1 MPSGSGGI
9 LGDLIE
15 KFLMSAISGTGTTI
29 FLLIGILSGL
39 TLCLHISWF
48 KVADAIGYVI
58 LLAVAKLWRQIPK
71 LSWSKARSSE
81 KASYLSDEKEDL
93 LEVRPMLRAPSV
105 LPRKNIPSQ
114 EENLVSFAP
123 KKAEQKAEKVEK
135 TPNSKPVS
143 RSLSR
148 GEEVLLSLD
157 LLNQP
162 QHLEQNTLSSTELT
176 MLSQEVEQRLMDFG
190 IKVDVVG
197 AHPGPVITRFELL
210 PAPGVKAS
218 RISNLATDLARSLS
232 VVRVRIVEVI
242 PGKSVVGLEIP
253 NRVRETVYLKEV
265 LESRQYQEAKSA
277 VSLALGKDI
286 AGHPVVVDLAKCRI
300 YWLQAPLDLVSQSGS
315 MRCY

>member
-1 MPSGSGGI
+1 MNKLREVAVICIVGLALVFFLALISFHSTDSSWTHAGHGETQNLIGVVGAWVSDLFFVLFGYVAFILPVLIIVIAIMRWRSSSEQFSCDPYWLRVLGLVVFFIYVNKFFILYCKPFSTMPSGSGGI

-157 LLNQP
+157 FT
-162 QHLEQNTLSSTELT
+162 ESTPA
-176 MLSQEVEQRLMDFG
+176 FG
-190 IKVDVVG
+190 AKYTVFYRVDNVV
-197 AHPGPVITRFELL
+197 PR
-210 PAPGVKAS
+210 S
-218 RISNLATDLARSLS
+218 RATFD
-232 VVRVRIVEVI
+232 
-242 PGKSVVGLEIP
+242 GLW
-253 NRVRETVYLKEV
+253 Y
-265 LESRQYQEAKSA
+265 
-277 VSLALGKDI
+277 
-286 AGHPVVVDLAKCRI
+286 
-300 YWLQAPLDLVSQSGS
+300 
-315 MRCY
+315 